1 MIMARGLGTRMRRA
15 DASAALNSEQ
25 DAAASTGTKGLIPI
39 RRPFLEYLVSALADA
54 GIEQVVLVVGPAP
67 DPIRAHFTTSP
78 PRRVTMAYAE
88 QPVPIGTAD
97 AVVRA
102 AAVVNEPAFLV
113 LNADNY
119 YPVAAYAA
127 LAAESRAGTVA
138 FDRDVLVRDGN
149 IDADRVRAYAVL
161 DVGDDETL
169 RGIVEKPGDHLDID
183 SEAARWVGMNLW
195 AITPPIV
202 DACRRVPQS
211 ARGEFELPEAVALAL
226 HEGAD
231 IRAIRMSAPVLDLSQ
246 RRDIASVT
254 ARLLHIEPKT

>member
-1 MIMARGLGTRMRRA
+1 M
-15 DASAALNSEQ
+15 
-25 DAAASTGTKGLIPI
+25 
-39 RRPFLEYLVSALADA
+39 SALADA

-183 SEAARWVGMNLW
+183 SEAARWSGYEFVGDHTADRRRL
-195 AITPPIV
+195 P
-202 DACRRVPQS
+202 ACSAVCTRRVRATRSGGTRPP
-211 ARGEFELPEAVALAL
+211 RGRGYPPFA
-226 HEGAD
+226 
-231 IRAIRMSAPVLDLSQ
+231 
-246 RRDIASVT
+246 
-254 ARLLHIEPKT
+254 